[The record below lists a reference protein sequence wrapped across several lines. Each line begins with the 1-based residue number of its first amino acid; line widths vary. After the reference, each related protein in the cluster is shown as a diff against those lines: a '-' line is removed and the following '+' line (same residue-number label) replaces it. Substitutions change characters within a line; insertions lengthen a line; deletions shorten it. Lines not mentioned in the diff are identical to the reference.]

1 MSVPPHLPPRY
12 VLFYQFLSLIKVIM
26 FLSLSGQLRLRSCK
40 CQHLRLPQCR
50 FVNNFAG
57 IFSDERSHTCTTCS
71 RSTQT
76 SVTRCHLLPHQAV
89 SLQSMSAHSFVSRPE
104 GKRSVVPSISCT
116 TAHPQATHKRPP
128 LQLVSFTTRCSITPL
143 FHDHLR
149 SSLRFQRNSFHK
161 AHMAGKTNPAR
172 QRCEGLRCVQAPPSF
187 NSHARATSSL
197 E

>member
-89 SLQSMSAHSFVSRPE
+89 SVQSMSAHSLVSRPE
-104 GKRSVVPSISCT
+104 GKRSVVP
-116 TAHPQATHKRPP
+116 AAPQPTHKQPINGRLSNLCHSPQDVP
-128 LQLVSFTTRCSITPL
+128 SHLFSMTICVRLCASAQLVSQGP
-143 FHDHLR
+143 H
-149 SSLRFQRNSFHK
+149 
-161 AHMAGKTNPAR
+161 GR
-172 QRCEGLRCVQAPPSF
+172 QNKSCPPDMRGLRCVQAPPTF
-187 NSHARATSSL
+187 NSHACAASSL